1 LFAENIA
8 LERSYMPGFF
18 TVNNHNKEHEIR
30 ESHVRENLQQLTKLY
45 QNSVIMKSK
54 THSNETIEDTLF
66 AQGIAPNL
74 IYPVYPTSTE
84 RHNKFLEDS

>member
-1 LFAENIA
+1 
-8 LERSYMPGFF
+8 MPGFF
-18 TVNNHNKEHEIR
+18 TVNNYNKEYDIR

-54 THSNETIEDTLF
+54 TQTNETLEETIF
-66 AQGIAPNL
+66 AHGIAPNL

-84 RHNKFLEDS
+84 RKDKFLEEPR

>member
-1 LFAENIA
+1 
-8 LERSYMPGFF
+8 MPGFF
-18 TVNNHNKEHEIR
+18 TVNNYNKEHDIR

-54 THSNETIEDTLF
+54 TQTNETLEDTLF
-66 AQGIAPNL
+66 AHGIPPNL

-84 RHNKFLEDS
+84 RHEKFLEEPR